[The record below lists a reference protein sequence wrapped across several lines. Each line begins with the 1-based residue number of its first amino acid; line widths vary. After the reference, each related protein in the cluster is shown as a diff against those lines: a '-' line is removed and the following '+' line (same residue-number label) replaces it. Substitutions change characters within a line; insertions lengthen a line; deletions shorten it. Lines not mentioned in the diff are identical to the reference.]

1 MTTRYDNSGAADWAL
16 ETRAIHVG
24 QAPDAQTSSRNL
36 PIYNTTSYVFD
47 SAEHAANRF
56 NLSDAGPIYSRLTNP
71 TVDAVE
77 QRLAN
82 LEGGVAGVM
91 FASGQAA
98 ETAARHFSGQVD
110 LLLIA
115 VDGAALGDKLVYEP
129 SRGGDLFPH
138 LYAPLP
144 LTAVLWETPLSL
156 GHDGQHQFPEI
167 L

>member
-1 MTTRYDNSGAADWAL
+1 MQETSAIIYKIVPETLWNAARAQGVFEGAAIDL
-16 ETRAIHVG
+16 TDGFIHFST
-24 QAPDAQTSSRNL
+24 AK
-36 PIYNTTSYVFD
+36 
-47 SAEHAANRF
+47 
-56 NLSDAGPIYSRLTNP
+56 
-71 TVDAVE
+71 
-77 QRLAN
+77 
-82 LEGGVAGVM
+82 
-91 FASGQAA
+91 QAA
-98 ETAARHFSGQVD
+98 ETAARHFSGQTD

-138 LYAPLP
+138 LYASLP